1 MTQMQEKTGSTSIE
15 RGNGPAIGRG
25 IERIVKE
32 LVQGLRVVATG
43 ALLAVSAAPA
53 LAQDEVQIN
62 FRDADIRSVIES
74 VAEITGVSF
83 VLDPRVKGKVTI
95 IAPQPIDSS
104 LLYEA
109 VLSALHVQGY
119 QAVADGAVTRIIP
132 FSQAFNFAG
141 GGAGG
146 NEMRTEVLSIKHVQA
161 ATLVS
166 VLKPML
172 SNGARLMAYA
182 PSNYLVVSD
191 ITSNIRQ
198 LKRFIGK
205 LDDPD
210 SSAVEVIDL
219 SHISAAEA
227 VHIAGQLKQ
236 LQKQELSLVEDGL
249 NNRIIV
255 SGPGI
260 ARSAFKVMLQSLD
273 VPSTKQGSVEVI
285 YLDYLRAAEIKT
297 VIDGML
303 QSDTFLRL
311 AGQSG
316 GDGKSSTTYK
326 IEIDELNNAL
336 ILAAPREVIREVNKV
351 IAKLD
356 LPRPQVLI
364 EAVIA
369 ELSEDQA
376 KELSAQLVYSSKNRG
391 AYLTNFDSV
400 LSGLLG
406 AALGGGNEASAAT
419 IAGSIPNKVL
429 GIVGDFDS
437 VTGKGMGLLVQAL
450 KSDGATK
457 ILSTPSV
464 VTLDNEEA
472 TLSVGEEVPFQTGS
486 YTNNNSGSSNS
497 NPFTT
502 INREE
507 VGVILKVKPQISKGD
522 AVRLEI
528 EQESSKV
535 KDGGTVGLQTTSK
548 TSMKTNVMVQD
559 GELLVLGGLIEDTGK
574 GSSTKVPLLGDIPLL
589 GRLFRST
596 AKDSKQRVTMMFIR
610 PTILR
615 SQSDARAA
623 TKGRFDHLITR
634 DLRGDN
640 PGYLAPKLAPFEP
653 KVTATAEPV
662 EPDASASAIEGADG
676 GDEVLDYIQQDSST
690 DD

>member
-1 MTQMQEKTGSTSIE
+1 MKDTAS
-15 RGNGPAIGRG
+15 PASVLRLTPSWIFS
-25 IERIVKE
+25 
-32 LVQGLRVVATG
+32 LVFM
-43 ALLAVSAAPA
+43 LLASNVAAKE
-53 LAQDEVQIN
+53 EVRIN

-74 VAEITGVSF
+74 VAEITGKSF

-95 IAPQPIDSS
+95 ISPQPIDAS

-109 VLSALHVQGY
+109 VLSAIQVQGF
-119 QAVADGAVTRIIP
+119 QAVQDGVVTRIIP

-141 GGAGG
+141 GEVG

-191 ITSNIRQ
+191 IKSNIAQ
-198 LKRFIGK
+198 LKRFIAIM
-205 LDDPD
+205 DDPN
-210 SSAVEVIDL
+210 SSAVEVVNL
-219 SHISAAEA
+219 RHISAAEA

-255 SGPGI
+255 SGPSI
-260 ARSAFKVMLQSLD
+260 ARTAFKTMLEALD
-273 VPSTKQGSVEVI
+273 VPSAKQGSVEVI
-285 YLDYLRAAEIKT
+285 YLDYLRAAEVKPL
-297 VIDGML
+297 IDGML

-311 AGQSG
+311 AGQSS
-316 GDGKSSTTYK
+316 GDGKNKTTYK
-326 IEIDELNNAL
+326 VEFDELNNAL
-336 ILAAPREVIREVNKV
+336 ILAAPREVIREVNGV
-351 IAKLD
+351 LAKLD

-376 KELSAQLVYSSKNRG
+376 KTLSSQIAYSSKNRG
-391 AYLTNFDSV
+391 AYLTNFDGV

-406 AALGGGNEASAAT
+406 VATSDSGTAGAASTL
-419 IAGSIPNKVL
+419 AGSLPSTVL
-429 GIVGDFDS
+429 GVVGDFDEI
-437 VTGKGMGLLVQAL
+437 TGKGMGLLVQAL
-450 KSDGATK
+450 KTDSATK

-472 TLSVGEEVPFQTGS
+472 SLSVGEEVPFQTGS
-486 YTNNNSGSSNS
+486 YTNNSSGISNS

-507 VGVILKVKPQISKGD
+507 VGVILKVKPQISKGN

-535 KDGGTVGLQTTSK
+535 QDGSGAVGLQTTSK
-548 TSMKTNVMVQD
+548 TTMQTNVMVQD
-559 GELLVLGGLIEDTGK
+559 GELLVLGGLIEDTGG
-574 GSSTKVPLLGDIPLL
+574 GSATKVPLLGDIPLL
-589 GRLFRST
+589 GRLFRSSSKN
-596 AKDSKQRVTMMFIR
+596 AKQRVTMMFIR
-610 PTILR
+610 PTIIR
-615 SQSDARAA
+615 NADDARA
-623 TKGRFDHLITR
+623 TTQGQFDHLILR
-634 DLRGDN
+634 DMGGDR
-640 PGYLAPKLAPFEP
+640 PGYLGPKLKTFLPVDPAAKALDESGA
-653 KVTATAEPV
+653 VSPV
-662 EPDASASAIEGADG
+662 ER
-676 GDEVLDYIQQDSST
+676 DER
-690 DD
+690 